1 MTKLRGLLKSF
12 TILGIVSIFFV
23 VGVFAQKATN
33 KTAKKTEKVVPVK
46 KVPIQKAVV
55 EDETDLPK
63 VIQID
68 EVALV
73 ELLKRE
79 GENNKPLLV
88 NFWAT
93 WCGPCVEEFPD
104 LVEIDNDYKGKIDFI
119 TITFDDIEEL
129 NTGVPKFLK
138 KMNANMPTYLL
149 QTEDQDAAIT
159 SVYED
164 WSGALPFTI
173 FFDGKG
179 KIIYNIQ
186 GKIVVKTLKEE
197 LDKATSQ
204 ENK

>member
-1 MTKLRGLLKSF
+1 MMKLRGLLKSF
-12 TILGIVSIFFV
+12 TILGIISVFCVS
-23 VGVFAQKATN
+23 GVFAQKAT
-33 KTAKKTEKVVPVK
+33 KKTDKPAPVK
-46 KVPIQKAVV
+46 KESIQKTSAEV
-55 EDETDLPK
+55 ETDLPK
-63 VIQID
+63 VTQID
-68 EVALV
+68 EIALAA
-73 ELLKRE
+73 LLKRE
-79 GENNKPLLV
+79 GENPKPLLI

-104 LVEIDNDYKGKIDFI
+104 LVEIDNHYKGKIDFI

-138 KMNANMPTYLL
+138 RMNANMPTYLL

-159 SVYED
+159 SVYEE

-173 FFDGKG
+173 FLDGKG

-204 ENK
+204 ETK